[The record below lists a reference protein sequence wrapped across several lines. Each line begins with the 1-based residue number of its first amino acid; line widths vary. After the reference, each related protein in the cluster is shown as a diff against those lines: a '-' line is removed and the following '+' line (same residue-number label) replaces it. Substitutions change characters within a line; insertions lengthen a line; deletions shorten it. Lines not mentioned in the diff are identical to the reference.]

1 MEIQYVC
8 VLRWWTVQ
16 HGEGIFCREGT
27 KEEEHGLGL
36 DKTEENPS
44 AYCIVTL

>member
-1 MEIQYVC
+1 MCPTVVDSME
-8 VLRWWTVQ
+8 R
-16 HGEGIFCREGT
+16 EFFCREGT